1 METVVKS
8 EVDELWD
15 EYLQTRRS
23 SVKNKLILNYIWLVK
38 FALSKMSLPTNSI
51 LENNDFLTFGVLGL
65 NETIERF
72 SIDRGVKF
80 ESYAIPRIKGIIKDE
95 LRKLDWLSR
104 NARKKAHEYLN
115 AADQLQNEEG
125 REVTPDEMMKRL
137 GVDGPTFQKY
147 LNAAAAAKAS
157 LSFNESSNIIVD
169 GEELDIFDTVADE
182 DSKSSLE
189 TLEDKERIDF
199 LADYLSDLKPKPK
212 LVMSLYYY
220 EEMTFKEIGDTLELT
235 ESRVCQIHSKV
246 IKDMREKLSKL
257 EYA

>member
-1 METVVKS
+1 MEAVK
-8 EVDELWD
+8 ENIDVLWD
-15 EYLQTRRS
+15 EYFLTRS
-23 SVKNKLILNYIWLVK
+23 SETKNKLILNYIWLVK

-51 LENNDFLTFGVLGL
+51 LENNDFLTFGILGL

-72 SIDRGVKF
+72 SAERGVKF

-104 NARKKAHEYLN
+104 NARKKAHEYL
-115 AADQLQNEEG
+115 AVVDELQNEEG
-125 REVTPDEMMKRL
+125 REVSPDEMMKKL
-137 GVDGPTFQKY
+137 GVDAPTFQKY
-147 LNAAAAAKAS
+147 LNAAAVAKAS
-157 LSFNESSNIIVD
+157 LSFNESSSVIVD

-189 TLEDKERIDF
+189 ALEDKERVDF
-199 LADYLSDLKPKPK
+199 LVDYLGQLKQKPR

-220 EEMTFKEIGDTLELT
+220 EEMTFKEIGETLELT

-246 IKDMREKLSKL
+246 IKDMRQKLSKL